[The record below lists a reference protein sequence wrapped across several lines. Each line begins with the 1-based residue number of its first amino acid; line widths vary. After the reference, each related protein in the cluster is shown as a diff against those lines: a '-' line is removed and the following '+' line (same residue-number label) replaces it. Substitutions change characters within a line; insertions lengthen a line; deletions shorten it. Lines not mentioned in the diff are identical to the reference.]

1 MEQSTDQAQQVLENL
16 WYTVCEKYF
25 QRIVQVT
32 GLNKEREQAVR
43 AIVLRPNDFR
53 VVLSAAEVEVVEE
66 GSGNP

>member
-1 MEQSTDQAQQVLENL
+1 MEQTAADQVAQQLLENL

-32 GLNKEREQAVR
+32 GLDKEREQALR

-53 VVLSAAEVEVVEE
+53 VVLSEKETDKPEDV
-66 GSGNP
+66 

>member
-1 MEQSTDQAQQVLENL
+1 MEQTAADQVAQQLLENL

-32 GLNKEREQAVR
+32 GLDKEREQALR

-53 VVLSAAEVEVVEE
+53 VVLSEKETDKQEDV
-66 GSGNP
+66 